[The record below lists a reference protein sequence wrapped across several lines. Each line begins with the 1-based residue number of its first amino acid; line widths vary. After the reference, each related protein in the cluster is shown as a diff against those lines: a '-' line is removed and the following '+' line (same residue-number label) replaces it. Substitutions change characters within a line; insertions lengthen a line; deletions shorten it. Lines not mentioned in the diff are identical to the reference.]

1 MKYLVVSAHDDPKSL
16 VSALFNTTL
25 GVLQRNESDEVL
37 ISDLFSTQFHPTATG
52 TDFST
57 RATSHVNYMLEQQR
71 ASNTSGG
78 FSPDIEKEIEKLK
91 SADTVILHFP
101 LWWGST
107 PAVLKGWIDRVFA
120 MGVAWDSRARY
131 EHGLLKGKSLLCVI
145 TTGDPESFYTPE
157 GQHHATVEQHLY
169 SLLHSTFA
177 MCGMSVYHPYVI
189 YDTTAGSQQSIEEAI
204 EKYRTEVL
212 PSLATHSRQRL
223 F

>member
-1 MKYLVVSAHDDPKSL
+1 MNYLVVSAHDDPKSL
-16 VSALFNTTL
+16 VAALFNTTL
-25 GVLQRNESDEVL
+25 GVLQRDESSHVE
-37 ISDLFSTQFHPTATG
+37 ISDLYATQFHPTATA

-71 ASNTSGG
+71 ASNTPGG

-91 SADTVILHFP
+91 SSEIIILHFP

-107 PAVLKGWIDRVFA
+107 PAVLKGWIDRIFA

-131 EHGLLKGKSLLCVI
+131 DTGLLKGKSILCVI
-145 TTGDPESFYTPE
+145 TTGDPESFYTPQ
-157 GQHHATVEQHLY
+157 GQHHASVEQHLY

-177 MCGMSVYHPYVI
+177 LCGMTVFHPYVI
-189 YDTTAGSQQSIEEAI
+189 YDTTAGSQQNIEAAI
-204 EKYRTEVL
+204 ETYRTEVL
-212 PSLATHSRQRL
+212 SSVVNGSRSKL

>member
-16 VSALFNTTL
+16 TAALFNTTL
-25 GVLQRNESDEVL
+25 GVLQRNENTEVL
-37 ISDLFSTQFHPTATG
+37 ITDLFASQFNPTATA

-57 RATSHVNYMLEQQR
+57 RATGHINYMLEQQR
-71 ASNTSGG
+71 ASNTPGG
-78 FSPDIEKEIEKLK
+78 FSPDIEKEIEKLR
-91 SADTVILHFP
+91 SADVVILHFP
-101 LWWGST
+101 LWWGAT

-131 EHGLLKGKSLLCVI
+131 KDGLLKGKSILCVI
-145 TTGDPESFYTPE
+145 TTGDPESFYTPT

-177 MCGMSVYHPYVI
+177 LCGLGVYHPYVI
-189 YDTTAGSQQSIEEAI
+189 YDTTASSQENIEAAI
-204 EKYRTEVL
+204 ETYRTEVL
-212 PSLATHSRQRL
+212 MSVANNSRKRL